1 MTAATPDP
9 VPDPPPTARE
19 ELAAAQERLVRA
31 LVAGDEPPP
40 GFDRARIAVAARAL
54 LNKRAG
60 EVARVWPRL
69 AEAHGA
75 RWPAVF
81 ADWAAGTPTRGAWL
95 DGWEFAR
102 SRRSDLPPTA
112 AGELAW
118 CEAHWSHRPDGP
130 PRRRRVA
137 VGRLPGG
144 VIVQVLG
151 RATVVR
157 PGRPRL
163 PSRSQ
168 LPR

>member
-1 MTAATPDP
+1 MTVTTPDP
-9 VPDPPPTARE
+9 VPDPPLTARE

-40 GFDRARIAVAARAL
+40 GFDPARIAVAARAL

-60 EVARVWPRL
+60 EVARAWPRL
-69 AEAHGA
+69 AAAHGA
-75 RWPAVF
+75 RWPAAF
-81 ADWAAGTPTRGAWL
+81 ADWAAGTPSRGAWL
-95 DGWEFAR
+95 DGWGFAR
-102 SRRSDLPPTA
+102 SRRAHLPPA
-112 AGELAW
+112 AAAELAG
-118 CEAHWSHRPDGP
+118 CEAHWSYRPDGP

-151 RATVVR
+151 RAVVVR
-157 PGRPRL
+157 PR
-163 PSRSQ
+163 RSQ